1 MAFARRLDKLPE
13 CKVSARFCQLLVAQ
27 SMVLSLSNISPRDLL
42 ELSRASLAGRVMM
55 RCCGQF
61 RRSTCVATQ
70 THVRKIDR
78 PNTYVDSLEQDS
90 LMPTY

>member
-1 MAFARRLDKLPE
+1 
-13 CKVSARFCQLLVAQ
+13 
-27 SMVLSLSNISPRDLL
+27 MVLSLSNIWPRELL
-42 ELSRASLAGRVMM
+42 EVSRAGLVGRVMM

-61 RRSTCVATQ
+61 RRSTSVATR
-70 THVRKIDR
+70 THVRKIER

>member
-1 MAFARRLDKLPE
+1 
-13 CKVSARFCQLLVAQ
+13 
-27 SMVLSLSNISPRDLL
+27 MVLSLSNIWPDDLL
-42 ELSRASLAGRVMM
+42 ELSRAGLVGTVMM

-61 RRSTCVATQ
+61 RRSTYVATQ